1 MTKEQLLIQI
11 HFLAKKLGPISQ
23 LAFRKEKLEDIL
35 EELRFLHNVV
45 LFEERDED

>member
-35 EELRFLHNVV
+35 HELQTLDV
-45 LFEERDED
+45 LLINEERFK